1 VSDAGL
7 DWREVPAGPFSM
19 GSDPAAAYP
28 PEQDESPR
36 HAVHVE
42 PFRLARTAV
51 TRAQYRIFAGSNGRS
66 LPAGGGAEDDELPV
80 TYVSHPD
87 ALAFCAW
94 AGVRLP
100 SEAEWERAA
109 RGGDERLWPWGDEI
123 PTPAR
128 ACFGQDIGNPAAVG
142 CLAEGAS
149 AEGVL
154 DLAGNVWEW
163 VSTSYRPYPYDAEDG
178 RERPEGS
185 QARVVRGGSFLS
197 GPDELRCSF
206 RQPLHPGARDHY
218 VGFRVAAA
226 RGEPRIAFD
235 WIEHPGGRAL
245 LGRDP
250 IAPGGPVRADE
261 LPRHLVELPAFQLSR
276 TAVTNA
282 QYALF
287 VSGTGAEPPPHWA
300 GAHVPAGRGAHPV
313 GFVDWFEAASFCA
326 WAGGRLP
333 TEAEWE
339 KGARGAD
346 GRTYPWGGE
355 RDAARAAIGAGLKH
369 GSTSPVGARPAGAS
383 PYGLLDMSG
392 NVWEWVSSAY
402 RPYPYDP
409 ADGREDRAGA
419 FERVLRGGSFATR
432 ELGHARCAM
441 RSHSS
446 PVRRQAHIGF
456 RVARGARGMGATGAR
471 ARSLP

>member
-7 DWREVPAGPFSM
+7 AWRTVAAGPFSM

-28 PEQDESPR
+28 PEPDEGPR
-36 HAVHVE
+36 HRVQLE

-51 TRAQYRIFAGSNGRS
+51 TRAQYRIFAAANGRS
-66 LPAGGGAEDDELPV
+66 LPVGGRGDDELPA
-80 TYVSHPD
+80 TYVSHAD

-109 RGGDERLWPWGDEI
+109 RGGDERLWPWGDEL

-128 ACFGQDIGNPAAVG
+128 ACFGQEIGNPCAAG
-142 CLAEGAS
+142 SLPGGAS

-154 DLAGNVWEW
+154 DLAGNAWEW
-163 VSTSYRPYPYDAEDG
+163 VSSSYRPYPYDAGDG
-178 RERPEGS
+178 RERREGGEL
-185 QARVVRGGSFLS
+185 RVVRGGSFLS
-197 GPDELRCSF
+197 GPGELRCSF
-206 RQPLHPGARDHY
+206 RQPLQPGARDHY
-218 VGFRVAAA
+218 VGFRVAADRA
-226 RGEPRIAFD
+226 EPRIAFD
-235 WIEHPGGRAL
+235 WVELPGGPAM

-250 IAPGGPVRADE
+250 IAAGGPVRADE
-261 LPRHLVELPAFQLSR
+261 LPLRLVELPAFELSLSP
-276 TAVTNA
+276 VTNA

-287 VSGTGAEPPPHWA
+287 LSATGAEAPPHWE
-300 GAHVPAGRGAHPV
+300 GARVPAGRETHPV
-313 GFVDWFEAASFCA
+313 SFVDWFEAGAFCA

-339 KGARGAD
+339 KGARGGD
-346 GRTYPWGGE
+346 CRTYPWGRE
-355 RDAARAAIGAGLKH
+355 PDVARAALGAGLKH

-383 PYGLLDMSG
+383 PFGLLDMAG

-409 ADGREDRAGA
+409 ADGREQLGGSC
-419 FERVLRGGSFATR
+419 ERVLRGGSFASPG
-432 ELGHARCAM
+432 LGHARCAM

-456 RVARGARGMGATGAR
+456 RVARGARASGATPTR
-471 ARSLP
+471 PRSLP